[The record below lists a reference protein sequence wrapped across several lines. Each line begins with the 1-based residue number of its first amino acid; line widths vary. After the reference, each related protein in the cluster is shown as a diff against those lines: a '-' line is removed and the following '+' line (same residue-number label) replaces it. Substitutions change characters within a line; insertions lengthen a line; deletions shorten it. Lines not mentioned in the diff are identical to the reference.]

1 MTHQLCENAPTV
13 SVQRFASDQTF
24 VDARRRG
31 RTGRGRGF
39 GGGGAAAA
47 SVDVDAV
54 VVVAAEASFY
64 SYSPAQHC
72 VSGRPGPLVA
82 MMTP

>member
-13 SVQRFASDQTF
+13 SVQRFASDRTF

-39 GGGGAAAA
+39 DDGAAAA
-47 SVDVDAV
+47 SVAADAV

-64 SYSPAQHC
+64 SYSPEQHC